1 MNEIVAKVIL
11 DHISNEQPNKA
22 LAISFHGWTGSGKN
36 YAADLITNLLYYK
49 GTKSKFVHKRIS
61 TLHYSDGSKI
71 EEYKNQ
77 VRNLIV
83 TATKA
88 CPNSLFIFDEIDKM
102 PVGLADVFK
111 PYLDY
116 YPEINGVDFRKN
128 IFIFLSNTGGEKI
141 NKETYKHFKEV
152 KRREEITSRQMETL
166 LKAVAF
172 NMDGGFK
179 SSDLI
184 LSSLIDFFIP
194 FLPLER
200 KHVKECVKVALR
212 KRGKPVN
219 NEKLIDKIA
228 NELQYFPKGDET
240 FSSSGCKLVDKKT
253 SSHI

>member
-49 GTKSKFVHKRIS
+49 GTKSKFVHKRMS
-61 TLHYSDGSKI
+61 TLHYSDVSKI

-77 VRNLIV
+77 VRNLIE
-83 TATKA
+83 TATKT

-116 YPEINGVDFRKN
+116 YAEINGVDFRKN
-128 IFIFLSNTGGEKI
+128 IFIFLSNTGGENI
-141 NKETYKHFKEV
+141 KETYKHFKEV
-152 KRREEITSRQMETL
+152 KRCEEITSRQMETL

-194 FLPLER
+194 FFLPLER
-200 KHVKECVKVALR
+200 KHVKECVKVTLQ
-212 KRGKPVN
+212 KRGQPVN
-219 NEKLIDKIA
+219 DEKLIYKIA
-228 NELQYFPKGDET
+228 NEFQYFPKGDET
-240 FSSSGCKLVDKKT
+240 FSAFGCKLVDKKA